1 MENKMQGKMQ
11 KKKAVFDTSGK
22 GTFDAMGNSPQDA
35 DPTVTAPM
43 GGRNMASLRPGGG
56 IGDGSADAMRAAM
69 MKMGLMPKNEEEDME
84 EEEGDEEEMK
94 EGFDL
99 DVSDFAEALFEGE
112 ELSESFK
119 TKCIAI
125 FEAAVNEK
133 VAQMEQAMIKASA
146 KLVQEQVTTSVETIT
161 EGVDKYLTYVCEE
174 WMKENEL
181 AVEQGMKTEIVENFI
196 HGLKDLFENSFVD
209 VPDEKY
215 NVVDEL
221 FEANSE
227 LESKLNEQINENIN
241 LRNTL
246 IAHQCAEV
254 FSEASQ
260 GLADTEIEK
269 FASLAE
275 GLEFDS
281 VDQYREKI
289 AVLRESYF
297 GGEQE
302 SQSTLL
308 GENYAQEPLN
318 QVVSNDPFMDGYIQT
333 ISKHLKLTNNKVTQK

>member
-1 MENKMQGKMQ
+1 
-11 KKKAVFDTSGK
+11 
-22 GTFDAMGNSPQDA
+22 
-35 DPTVTAPM
+35 
-43 GGRNMASLRPGGG
+43 
-56 IGDGSADAMRAAM
+56 
-69 MKMGLMPKNEEEDME
+69 
-84 EEEGDEEEMK
+84 
-94 EGFDL
+94 
-99 DVSDFAEALFEGE
+99 
-112 ELSESFK
+112 
-119 TKCIAI
+119 
-125 FEAAVNEK
+125 
-133 VAQMEQAMIKASA
+133 
-146 KLVQEQVTTSVETIT
+146 
-161 EGVDKYLTYVCEE
+161 
-174 WMKENEL
+174 
-181 AVEQGMKTEIVENFI
+181 MKTEIVENFI